1 MIDRLSSLLNRF
13 ELRARVFRGGGLS
26 GTESFEGGGEECH
39 LHLVRGGSMVL
50 TSTTLGRHV
59 IVTPGAVFLRHP
71 RSYRLD
77 SGEGD
82 TAEVI
87 SAAFELGLG
96 DENPLLRSLPGI
108 LSIPFTCVPS
118 LEAVQ
123 EALFAEYD
131 ARACGY
137 AAVVD
142 RLAEVLVIQLLRFAI
157 RRQLVESGSLAG
169 LADTRLAKALTAM
182 HADPSQEW
190 TLELM
195 ARMAGMSRSRF
206 AAAFTDT
213 VGMPPGEYLAQ
224 WRIGLAKRLLR
235 RGFALKLVALEV
247 GYGSASAL
255 TRAFTHGVGL
265 TPTQWL
271 AGQRELLADS
281 QVG

>member
-1 MIDRLSSLLNRF
+1 
-13 ELRARVFRGGGLS
+13 
-26 GTESFEGGGEECH
+26 
-39 LHLVRGGSMVL
+39 
-50 TSTTLGRHV
+50 
-59 IVTPGAVFLRHP
+59 
-71 RSYRLD
+71 
-77 SGEGD
+77 
-82 TAEVI
+82 
-87 SAAFELGLG
+87 
-96 DENPLLRSLPGI
+96 
-108 LSIPFTCVPS
+108 
-118 LEAVQ
+118 
-123 EALFAEYD
+123 
-131 ARACGY
+131 
-137 AAVVD
+137 
-142 RLAEVLVIQLLRFAI
+142 
-157 RRQLVESGSLAG
+157 
-169 LADTRLAKALTAM
+169 M

>member
-1 MIDRLSSLLNRF
+1 MIDRLSSLLSRF
-13 ELRARVFRGGGLS
+13 ELRARVFRGGGLRGS
-26 GTESFEGGGEECH
+26 ESFDGDGEECH
-39 LHLVRGGSMVL
+39 LHLVRGGSIVL
-50 TSTTLGRHV
+50 TSAPLGQHV
-59 IVTPGAVFLRHP
+59 IAMPGAVFLRRP
-71 RSYRLD
+71 GSYRLD
-77 SGEGD
+77 SGEGE
-82 TAEVI
+82 TADVV

-108 LSIPFTCVPS
+108 LSIPFSCVPS

-123 EALFAEYD
+123 EALFAECHE
-131 ARACGY
+131 RACGH

-169 LADTRLAKALTAM
+169 LADARLSKALTAM
-182 HADPSQEW
+182 HSDPSQEW

-195 ARMAGMSRSRF
+195 AGIAGMSRSRF

-213 VGMPPGEYLAQ
+213 VGIPPGEYLTQ

-235 RGFALKLVALEV
+235 RGLAVKLVALEV

-271 AGQRELLADS
+271 AGQREFAS
-281 QVG
+281 GQVE